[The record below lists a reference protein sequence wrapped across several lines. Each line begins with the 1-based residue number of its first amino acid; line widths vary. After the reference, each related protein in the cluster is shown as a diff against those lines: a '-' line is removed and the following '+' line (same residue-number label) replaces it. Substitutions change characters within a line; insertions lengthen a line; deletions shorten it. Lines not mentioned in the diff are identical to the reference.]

1 MYRVGMDQLARDD
14 IAAAAAAHHE
24 LGRDY
29 DGAVAEGLIERIG
42 DEIDKRV
49 DARLG
54 QRGDRHPQRDT
65 HPQRD
70 RLAYH
75 DGGGQLSS
83 AARPAWSVIVLAFG
97 SMGFG
102 IAAAG
107 AVLSLGHQSSG
118 GADVLVA
125 LIWII
130 IGVINV
136 SYSRRH

>member
-1 MYRVGMDQLARDD
+1 MDQLARDD
-14 IAAAAAAHHE
+14 IAAATAVHRE

-29 DGAVAEGLIERIG
+29 DGAVAESLVERIG

-54 QRGDRHPQRDT
+54 QRGDRHPRDR

-70 RLAYH
+70 GLAQR
-75 DGGGQLSS
+75 DREGQLSPG
-83 AARPAWSVIVLAFG
+83 ARPAWAVIVLAFG

-102 IAAAG
+102 VGAAG
-107 AVLSLGHQSSG
+107 AILSLAQHGSSG
-118 GADVLVA
+118 GADALVA

>member
-1 MYRVGMDQLARDD
+1 MYLVVMDQLARED

-54 QRGDRHPQRDT
+54 QRGDVPGQRDR

-70 RLAYH
+70 RLAQR
-75 DGGGQLSS
+75 DRDGQLSP
-83 AARPAWSVIVLAFG
+83 AARPSSAVLILALG
-97 SMGFG
+97 SMGLG
-102 IAAAG
+102 VAAAG
-107 AVLSLGHQSSG
+107 AVLSLAHGVAS
-118 GADVLVA
+118 ADWLVA

-136 SYSRRH
+136 SYTRRH

>member
-1 MYRVGMDQLARDD
+1 MDQLARDD
-14 IAAAAAAHHE
+14 ISAAAAAHHE

-54 QRGDRHPQRDT
+54 QRD
-65 HPQRD
+65 D
-70 RLAYH
+70 RLSPAP
-75 DGGGQLSS
+75 
-83 AARPAWSVIVLAFG
+83 RPAWSVIILAFG

-102 IAAAG
+102 IGAAG
-107 AVLSLGHQSSG
+107 AILSLDNHG
-118 GADVLVA
+118 GGGPGALVA

-130 IGVINV
+130 ICIINV

>member
-1 MYRVGMDQLARDD
+1 MDQLARDD

-42 DEIDKRV
+42 AEIDKRV

-54 QRGDRHPQRDT
+54 QRDDRHPR
-65 HPQRD
+65 RD
-70 RLAYH
+70 RLAQR
-75 DGGGQLSS
+75 DPGDQLSP

-102 IAAAG
+102 IAAAAVILSQDKHGGGGPG
-107 AVLSLGHQSSG
+107 A
-118 GADVLVA
+118 LVA

>member
-1 MYRVGMDQLARDD
+1 MYLVLMDQLARED
-14 IAAAAAAHHE
+14 IAAAAAAHRE

-54 QRGDRHPQRDT
+54 RRSDRPVR
-65 HPQRD
+65 RD
-70 RLAYH
+70 RRAYH

>member
-1 MYRVGMDQLARDD
+1 MDQLARED
-14 IAAAAAAHHE
+14 IAAAVAAHRE

-42 DEIDKRV
+42 EEIDKRV

-54 QRGDRHPQRDT
+54 HGHRGNRPAQRDG
-65 HPQRD
+65 P
-70 RLAYH
+70 AYH
-75 DGGGQLSS
+75 DGGGQLTPV
-83 AARPAWSVIVLAFG
+83 ARPAWSVIVLAFG

-102 IAAAG
+102 IGAAG
-107 AVLSLGHQSSG
+107 AVLSLGRGLGRAAG
-118 GADVLVA
+118 GAYVLVA

-136 SYSRRH
+136 AYSRRR

>member
-1 MYRVGMDQLARDD
+1 MYLVGMDQLARDD

-29 DGAVAEGLIERIG
+29 DGAIAEGLIERIG
-42 DEIDKRV
+42 DEIDRRV

-54 QRGDRHPQRDT
+54 QRGARS
-65 HPQRD
+65 PQRD
-70 RLAYH
+70 RLAQR
-75 DGGGQLSS
+75 DRDGQLSP
-83 AARPAWSVIVLAFG
+83 AAHPAWSVIVLAFG
-97 SMGFG
+97 SMGCG

-107 AVLSLGHQSSG
+107 AVLSLGHPSG
-118 GADVLVA
+118 GGTEALVA

-136 SYSRRH
+136 SYARRR

>member
-1 MYRVGMDQLARDD
+1 MDQLARED

-24 LGRDY
+24 LGREY

-42 DEIDKRV
+42 EEIDKRV

-54 QRGDRHPQRDT
+54 HRGDGPAQR
-65 HPQRD
+65 QRP
-70 RLAYH
+70 AYH
-75 DGGGQLSS
+75 DRGGQLSS
-83 AARPAWSVIVLAFG
+83 AGRPAWSVIVLAFG

-102 IAAAG
+102 IGAAG
-107 AVLSLGHQSSG
+107 AVLSIGHQSSG

-136 SYSRRH
+136 AYARRR

>member
-1 MYRVGMDQLARDD
+1 MDQLARED

-54 QRGDRHPQRDT
+54 QRD
-65 HPQRD
+65 D
-70 RLAYH
+70 RLAPRYRG
-75 DGGGQLSS
+75 DQLSP
-83 AARPAWSVIVLAFG
+83 AARPAWSVIILAFG

-102 IAAAG
+102 IG
-107 AVLSLGHQSSG
+107 ATGAILSLDKHDG
-118 GADVLVA
+118 GAGGLVA

>member
-1 MYRVGMDQLARDD
+1 MDQLARDD
-14 IAAAAAAHHE
+14 IAAASAVHRE

-29 DGAVAEGLIERIG
+29 DGAVAESLIERIG

-54 QRGDRHPQRDT
+54 QHGDGHPR
-65 HPQRD
+65 RD
-70 RLAYH
+70 RLAQR
-75 DGGGQLSS
+75 DRAGQLSPG
-83 AARPAWSVIVLAFG
+83 ARPAWAVIVLAFG

-102 IAAAG
+102 IGAAG
-107 AVLSLGHQSSG
+107 AILSLGQHGSGG
-118 GADVLVA
+118 GADALVA

-130 IGVINV
+130 IAVINV

>member
-1 MYRVGMDQLARDD
+1 MDQLARED

-42 DEIDKRV
+42 EEIDKRV

-54 QRGDRHPQRDT
+54 HRSDRH
-65 HPQRD
+65 
-70 RLAYH
+70 AYH
-75 DGGGQLSS
+75 DEGGQLSS

-107 AVLSLGHQSSG
+107 AVLSLAHQNRG

>member
-1 MYRVGMDQLARDD
+1 MYLVPMDQLARED

-42 DEIDKRV
+42 AEIDKRV

-54 QRGDRHPQRDT
+54 HRGDRPV
-65 HPQRD
+65 QRD
-70 RLAYH
+70 RHAYH

-102 IAAAG
+102 VAAAG
-107 AVLSLGHQSSG
+107 AVLSLDHGTS
-118 GADVLVA
+118 GADALVA